1 MTIRVKRLMN
11 ADVRK
16 LLLGTTALC
25 LAGLGTP
32 AFAQA
37 ADTAPAEQAVEEA
50 APAAEETSDI
60 VVVGSRIQGANITAA
75 LPVTVVGAAEI
86 GATGA
91 TSGDDLFRSIPQMGD
106 VTFNSSYLAGSSNSA
121 RGDVGSVNLR
131 NLGIGNT
138 LVLLNGRRVV
148 NHPTSQANE
157 NLVPVL
163 TYNTNAIPVSGLQRL
178 EVLRDGAAAIYGTDA
193 VAGVINTVLK
203 DDFDGLDMSVQYG
216 GAEGTGFREL
226 NVNGIAGHNFA
237 EGRGNVSLFFNYD
250 HGTGLGTSEQS
261 FTASQDRRP
270 LFVGTRF
277 EGATSLDGRE
287 STTPW
292 ASLQTPAS
300 FGTVRQ
306 GTTALTSASGLF
318 HIQPSTNPG
327 CQLNIGNGLCI
338 DDGSLAVTAADRN
351 LRRDPAGQNT
361 SVIPSLDRV
370 NLYLTAK
377 YELSDSLTAFGEAGY
392 YYAKTHAVQSPVAT
406 LSSIPITI
414 PTTNYWNPF
423 GQAVFADG
431 TVNPNRLPGTNVPA
445 AGLPVTIRS
454 YAFEDAGLMNI
465 DVTNRQAR
473 MLAGL
478 RGPLG
483 NFEWEAAVLYSEATA
498 KDVSD
503 NISAG
508 ALARQLALSTPDAYN
523 PFNGGDLAN
532 VIYGDATPS
541 SAAAIEAIKVKA
553 TRRTKSTLAL
563 ADFRISNSA
572 VLTLPGGDIG
582 MAAGA
587 EVRRETQLDDRDER
601 VDGTITYTDPSTG
614 IVTGDLVN
622 SSMNPDTS
630 GNREV
635 AAAYVEFAVP
645 VVSPEMNIPFVRSL
659 EVQLAGRYE
668 HYSDFGSVAKP
679 KVAAAWDIV
688 DGLRLRGSWAQGFR
702 APNLEQVNATV
713 ITRANTRTD
722 WSICEA
728 DLRTGRISSFADC
741 SRRQSTSAR
750 RSGNPDLKP
759 EESDTLSAGVVLEPA
774 FIPDSLGKFT
784 FTADYW
790 RVKQTGLVGIFGEG
804 NALIV
809 DYLLRQNGQTNPN
822 VIRAAPTADDVALF
836 AGTGLAPAGQVLYVL
851 DAYQN
856 LQPQTAKG
864 IDLGL
869 VWRLRGTAAGDFTLN
884 FNAAHLLDFYQEPS
898 PGIAALLAAREAGEI
913 NAGTTITGGGDL
925 IRQEGRPEWKLSAA
939 LTWRYNQVTIGA
951 FTQYIGSVED
961 PDLIDSGGN
970 PWVVKSQLTGNLY
983 GEYAFDQGALDG
995 TRFRLGVRNITD
1007 EKPPL
1012 SSEGYIGRLYAPQAR
1027 YWYVNVSKSF

>member
-1 MTIRVKRLMN
+1 MNIRVARSLQHDMYR
-11 ADVRK
+11 A
-16 LLLGTTALC
+16 LLGTTALC
-25 LAGLGTP
+25 LVGMAMP
-32 AFAQA
+32 AFAQTA
-37 ADTAPAEQAVEEA
+37 EPAPAEEVA
-50 APAAEETSDI
+50 ADAAEAPVEDI
-60 VVVGSRIQGANITAA
+60 VVVGSRIKGASITEA
-75 LPVTVVGAAEI
+75 LPVTMVTAAEI
-86 GATGA
+86 STTGA
-91 TSGDDLFRSIPQMGD
+91 VSGDELFRSIPQMGD

-193 VAGVINTVLK
+193 VAGVVNTVLK
-203 DDFDGLDMSVQYG
+203 DDFDGLDVSLQYG
-216 GAEGTGFREL
+216 GAEGTDFREL
-226 NVNGIAGHNFA
+226 NFNGIAGHNFA
-237 EGRGNVSLFFNYD
+237 GGRGNVSLFFNYD
-250 HGTGLGTSEQS
+250 HGTGLGTSEQG

-287 STTPW
+287 STSAW
-292 ASLQTPAS
+292 ASLQTPAN

-306 GTTALTSASGLF
+306 GTRALTSASGLF
-318 HIQPSTNPG
+318 HIQPNTNSG
-327 CQLNIGNGLCI
+327 CQVDIGNGLCI
-338 DDGSLAVTAADRN
+338 DDGSIAVTAADRN
-351 LRRDPAGQNT
+351 LRRDTAAQNT

-370 NLYLTAK
+370 NLYLTGK
-377 YELSDSLTAFGEAGY
+377 YDLNDKLTAFGEAGY
-392 YYAKTHAVQSPVAT
+392 YYAETHAVQSAVGT

-414 PTTNYWNPF
+414 PASNYWNPF
-423 GQAVFADG
+423 GPTVFANG
-431 TVNPNRLPGTNVPA
+431 TANPNRLAGTNVPA
-445 AGLPVTIRS
+445 QGLPVTIRS

-465 DVTNRQAR
+465 DVTNRQSR
-473 MLAGL
+473 VLAGL

-483 NFEWEAAVLYSEATA
+483 SFDWEGAVLYSEATA

-508 ALARQLALSTPDAYN
+508 ALASRLALSTPDAYN
-523 PFNGGDLAN
+523 PFNGGDLAS
-532 VIYGDATPS
+532 VSFGDATPS
-541 SAAAIEAIKVKA
+541 SAAALDAIRVKA
-553 TRRTKSTLAL
+553 LRRTKSTLAL
-563 ADFRISNSA
+563 ADLRISNSGI
-572 VLTLPGGDIG
+572 LSLPGGDVG

-587 EVRRETQLDDRDER
+587 EFRRETQLDDRDDR
-601 VDGTITYTDPSTG
+601 IDGTITYSDPSTG

-622 SSMNPDTS
+622 SSMNPDTR

-645 VVSPEMNIPFVRSL
+645 VVSPEMEVPLVHNL
-659 EVQLAGRYE
+659 ELQLAGRYE

-679 KVAAAWDIV
+679 KVAGAWDV
-688 DGLRLRGSWAQGFR
+688 VEGLRLRGSWAQGFR

-728 DLRTGRISSFADC
+728 DLRTGRIASFADC

-750 RSGNPDLKP
+750 RSGNPDLNP
-759 EESDTLSAGVVLEPA
+759 EKSDTLSAGVVLEPR
-774 FIPDSLGKFT
+774 FIPESLGTFT

-809 DYLLRQNGQTNPN
+809 DYLLRQTGQTNPN
-822 VIRAAPTADDVALF
+822 VIRATPTADDIALF
-836 AGTGLAPAGQVLYVL
+836 AGTGLAAAGQVLYVL

-869 VWRLRGTAAGDFTLN
+869 TWRLRDTGVGDFSLS
-884 FNAAHLLDFYQEPS
+884 FNAAHLLDFYQNPS

-913 NAGTTITGGGDL
+913 NPGTTITGGGDL

-939 LTWRYNQVTIGA
+939 LTWRYNQVTVGA
-951 FTQYIGSVED
+951 FSQYIGSVED
-961 PDLIDSGGN
+961 VDLIDAQGN
-970 PWVVKSQLTGNLY
+970 PWVIKSQLTGNLY
-983 GEYAFDQGALDG
+983 GEYAFDEGALSG

-1012 SSEGYIGRLYAPQAR
+1012 SSEGYVGRLYAPQGR
-1027 YWYVNVSKSF
+1027 YWYVNIAKSF